1 MKAPAKKP
9 AAKKAA
15 TKTAAPKKAATKKAA
30 TKKAATAKKS
40 NPEDEKA
47 YKEFK
52 SLVNM
57 SAGTLEKWLVT
68 KESKNT
74 GWDSGDGEAIGH
86 KSGKGIVNI
95 LRKKK
100 SELNAKDYELMHRVI
115 SYISRHTAQKPDGEL
130 SDTKWNY
137 SLKNW
142 GYDYTKKK

>member
-1 MKAPAKKP
+1 MKA
-9 AAKKAA
+9 
-15 TKTAAPKKAATKKAA
+15 TVKKAATKKAA
-30 TKKAATAKKS
+30 TKKVATKKAATIKKAK
-40 NPEDEKA
+40 PEDEQA

-57 SAGTLEKWLVT
+57 SAGSLEKWLVT

-86 KSGKGIVNI
+86 KSGKGIVKI

-100 SELNAKDYELMHRVI
+100 GELTAKDYELMHRVI
-115 SYISRHTAQKPDGEL
+115 SYISRHKAQKPDGEL

-142 GYDYTKKK
+142 GYDYSKEK